1 MLLYAT
7 VTAISFGGGAILAR
21 VLTLPGFSVLS
32 LQMNMNKIMVLAPV
46 WIQWIIV
53 LLFYSNIDRKDS
65 GLLTQQ
71 QFRAAIEG
79 RFELNMSDQEFDAF
93 LKKIPIDSDG
103 MVKYVE
109 FMSKF
114 DTL

>member
-1 MLLYAT
+1 
-7 VTAISFGGGAILAR
+7 
-21 VLTLPGFSVLS
+21 
-32 LQMNMNKIMVLAPV
+32 MNKISN
-46 WIQWIIV
+46 I
-53 LLFYSNIDRKDS
+53 FFFSNIDRRDS

-79 RFELNMSDQEFDAF
+79 RFELNMSDQEFDSF
-93 LKKIPIDSDG
+93 LKKVPIDNDG

>member
-1 MLLYAT
+1 MY
-7 VTAISFGGGAILAR
+7 VSVVSFLSIVIL
-21 VLTLPGFSVLS
+21 FC
-32 LQMNMNKIMVLAPV
+32 
-46 WIQWIIV
+46 
-53 LLFYSNIDRKDS
+53 SNIDRRDA

-79 RFELNMSDQEFDAF
+79 RFELNMSDQDFDML
-93 LKKIPIDSDG
+93 LKKVPIDSEG

>member
-1 MLLYAT
+1 M
-7 VTAISFGGGAILAR
+7 
-21 VLTLPGFSVLS
+21 
-32 LQMNMNKIMVLAPV
+32 
-46 WIQWIIV
+46 
-53 LLFYSNIDRKDS
+53 
-65 GLLTQQ
+65 
-71 QFRAAIEG
+71 EG

-93 LKKIPIDSDG
+93 LKKVPIDNDG

>member
-1 MLLYAT
+1 MQNLLFEVSSLRKTESMQYQTKCTQIFKAT
-7 VTAISFGGGAILAR
+7 VQSWLC
-21 VLTLPGFSVLS
+21 S
-32 LQMNMNKIMVLAPV
+32 LNV
-46 WIQWIIV
+46 IIFFIYSIFF

-79 RFELNMSDQEFDAF
+79 RFELNMSEQEFESF
-93 LKKIPIDSDG
+93 LKKVPIDSDG

>member
-1 MLLYAT
+1 MNTTRCSLDPKMSARNMGSPFLPRD
-7 VTAISFGGGAILAR
+7 LAQC
-21 VLTLPGFSVLS
+21 L
-32 LQMNMNKIMVLAPV
+32 NKCNNY
-46 WIQWIIV
+46 
-53 LLFYSNIDRKDS
+53 FFFSNIDRRDS

-79 RFELNMSDQEFDAF
+79 RFELNMSDQEFDQF
-93 LKKIPIDSDG
+93 LKKVPIDSDG

>member
-1 MLLYAT
+1 MGPPLLPRDLAYCLNKCNNNF
-7 VTAISFGGGAILAR
+7 SF
-21 VLTLPGFSVLS
+21 
-32 LQMNMNKIMVLAPV
+32 
-46 WIQWIIV
+46 
-53 LLFYSNIDRKDS
+53 SNIDRRDS

-79 RFELNMSDQEFDAF
+79 RFELNMSEQEFDQF
-93 LKKIPIDSDG
+93 LKKVPIDSDG

>member
-1 MLLYAT
+1 M
-7 VTAISFGGGAILAR
+7 IN
-21 VLTLPGFSVLS
+21 
-32 LQMNMNKIMVLAPV
+32 Q
-46 WIQWIIV
+46 
-53 LLFYSNIDRKDS
+53 LLFIFVFSNIDRKDS

-71 QFRAAIEG
+71 QFRAAVEG
-79 RFELNMSDQEFDAF
+79 RFELNMSDQEFEAF
-93 LKKIPIDSDG
+93 LKKIPIDGDG

>member
-1 MLLYAT
+1 MY
-7 VTAISFGGGAILAR
+7 VS
-21 VLTLPGFSVLS
+21 VVSVLS
-32 LQMNMNKIMVLAPV
+32 
-46 WIQWIIV
+46 IV
-53 LLFYSNIDRKDS
+53 IFFCSNIDRRDS

-79 RFELNMSDQEFDAF
+79 RFELNMSDQDFDML
-93 LKKIPIDSDG
+93 LKKVPIDSEG

>member
-1 MLLYAT
+1 M
-7 VTAISFGGGAILAR
+7 ID
-21 VLTLPGFSVLS
+21 
-32 LQMNMNKIMVLAPV
+32 Q
-46 WIQWIIV
+46 
-53 LLFYSNIDRKDS
+53 LLFIFVFSNIDRRDS

-71 QFRAAIEG
+71 QFRAAVEG
-79 RFELNMSDQEFDAF
+79 RFELNMSDQEFEAF
-93 LKKIPIDSDG
+93 LKKIPIDGDG

>member
-1 MLLYAT
+1 MGPPLLPRD
-7 VTAISFGGGAILAR
+7 LAHC
-21 VLTLPGFSVLS
+21 L
-32 LQMNMNKIMVLAPV
+32 NKCNNI
-46 WIQWIIV
+46 
-53 LLFYSNIDRKDS
+53 FFFSNIDRRDS

-79 RFELNMSDQEFDAF
+79 RFELNMSDQEFDQF
-93 LKKIPIDSDG
+93 LKKVPIDSDG

>member
-1 MLLYAT
+1 MQNLLFEVSSLRKTESMQYQTKCTQILKAT
-7 VTAISFGGGAILAR
+7 VQSWLC
-21 VLTLPGFSVLS
+21 S
-32 LQMNMNKIMVLAPV
+32 LNF
-46 WIQWIIV
+46 IIFV
-53 LLFYSNIDRKDS
+53 YLLNLFLVFYSNIDRKDS

-79 RFELNMSDQEFDAF
+79 RFELNMSEQEFESF
-93 LKKIPIDSDG
+93 LKKVPIDSDG

>member
-1 MLLYAT
+1 M
-7 VTAISFGGGAILAR
+7 FR
-21 VLTLPGFSVLS
+21 EHPPPPFLS
-32 LQMNMNKIMVLAPV
+32 LTAPAAWDTAWMNLQHVTKIF
-46 WIQWIIV
+46 
-53 LLFYSNIDRKDS
+53 LFSNIDRRDS

-79 RFELNMSDQEFDAF
+79 RFELNMTDQEFDLF
-93 LKKIPIDSDG
+93 LKKVPIDSDG

>member
-1 MLLYAT
+1 MYTNFKSHCPVVVMLIECHHFFFIYS
-7 VTAISFGGGAILAR
+7 IF
-21 VLTLPGFSVLS
+21 F
-32 LQMNMNKIMVLAPV
+32 
-46 WIQWIIV
+46 

-79 RFELNMSDQEFDAF
+79 RFELNMSEQEFESF
-93 LKKIPIDSDG
+93 LKKVPIDSDG